1 VTQENTKGIGTRFK
15 PGVFVFIG
23 LLAFLLDQL
32 SKFWVEA
39 SLTYREVV
47 PVAPLLSMYR
57 VYNEGIAFSMFDG
70 FEEWGLIALAI
81 VVLIFISML
90 WQSTEPSRWMS
101 RLGYA
106 LIWGGALGN
115 VIDRAFRGHVVDF
128 ILVHTESWSFAIFNI
143 ADSFITVGAGLV
155 ILDEF
160 LAWRRGR
167 AEVSD

>member
-1 VTQENTKGIGTRFK
+1 
-15 PGVFVFIG
+15 
-23 LLAFLLDQL
+23 
-32 SKFWVEA
+32 
-39 SLTYREVV
+39 
-47 PVAPLLSMYR
+47 
-57 VYNEGIAFSMFDG
+57 
-70 FEEWGLIALAI
+70 
-81 VVLIFISML
+81 
-90 WQSTEPSRWMS
+90 
-101 RLGYA
+101 
-106 LIWGGALGN
+106 